1 MTLLPA
7 DVRDTTFRIARRGYD
22 TGEVDAF
29 LEQLQLELSRLH
41 GLADGATV
49 TPAPPVADQSDQA
62 LSVLRLAEQ
71 TAAQLLD
78 RAREAAAQADAHAR
92 EALDGAAA
100 DAERVRRQAQ
110 AAAEQVVAAAEA
122 HAQDLAATQCEALR
136 AELAQLERART
147 ALRQEVDALAGLADE
162 SRRSVIALLEQQL
175 RRARREAAV
184 VQPAPDAPASSRSD
198 DGSSSATVLDV
209 VPRSAA

>member
-29 LEQLQLELSRLH
+29 LEQLQRELSRLH
-41 GLADGATV
+41 GLADAAGAV
-49 TPAPPVADQSDQA
+49 APAAVADEPDQA
-62 LSVLRLAEQ
+62 LSVLRLAES

-78 RAREAAAQADAHAR
+78 RARQSAAQADARAR
-92 EALDGAAA
+92 DALEGATA

-122 HAQDLAATQCEALR
+122 HAQDLAATRCEAVR
-136 AELAQLERART
+136 AELAQLEQART

-162 SRRSVIALLEQQL
+162 SRRSVVTLLEQQL
-175 RRARREAAV
+175 SRARREAAAGR
-184 VQPAPDAPASSRSD
+184 PGPDAREQSAS
-198 DGSSSATVLDV
+198 GEGPHPVVLGV
-209 VPRSAA
+209 VPRSVA